1 MNIINKSLAWVLNN
15 KVVTV
20 LSVLLFCFF
29 ISTISLAV
37 QKNNAQASLRSCVN
51 DYIECQ
57 DSKSSVTTPAVEE
70 TTTPAAEETTTPAA
84 EETTTPAAE
93 ETTTPAAE
101 ETTTTAAEETTTT
114 AAEETTTP
122 SAEETPT
129 PTTETPVVTAY
140 RLPSYIV
147 PITYE
152 LTLRPN
158 IEEGTF
164 TGTNRID
171 VKVSEL
177 TNTILIHS
185 HTLSISSVVVDD
197 VDGNIIPNEFRL
209 LEEEERLE
217 ITLATSVPRN
227 GASEENLFVTIDF
240 YGSMEKRIVGLYKST
255 YFDGAADRAIAT
267 SKFEPTYARQAF
279 PCFDEPAMKANYT
292 ITLEIPTGNGYHAL
306 SNMPVANTTDH
317 GNGTT
322 SVRFQESVKM
332 SSYLACFIVSDFAVN
347 SAIVQPGLEMRVF
360 STPAQL
366 SKTEYPLVTGVNIT
380 RFYIEYFNVDYPLP
394 KLDMAAIPDFVSG
407 AMEHWGLVTFRET
420 ALLYESGISSTA
432 NKQRVATVI
441 AHELA
446 HMWFGNLVTMAW
458 WDELWLNE
466 GFASY
471 IEYKGCEAAEPTW
484 GMLEQFLIEDLH
496 PVLNLD
502 ATLASHPIVQKV
514 ETPDQITEV
523 FDTITYNKGAA
534 VIRMMEDF
542 VGENQFRQSVTNY
555 LNNHA
560 FGNAVTDD
568 LLTEIDKLNLGFD
581 IKHIMNT
588 WTKQMGFP
596 VVTVEKVSDTQYR
609 LTQKRFFS
617 NPDNA
622 NETTSESEY
631 NYRWYIPITYQTD
644 TNPLSRDWFNNAD
657 TQLTIDLPSAPR
669 WIKFN
674 KDQFGYYRVNYP
686 EEMWTSLI
694 SILQTE
700 TETLSIADRAHLIND
715 AFSLAEATLLPYET
729 ALTLTSYLATETQYV
744 PWSVASTNLLNL
756 KNRLNGEPLEN
767 FRKFAQTLIRAVY
780 TTVGWTVD
788 SEHLRNHLRTTVLNF
803 ACSVGLPECLE
814 EAGNQFNM
822 WLSNG
827 TVPDPDLRNTIYYY
841 GMATVGN
848 AEKWEQVWNIYKQ
861 EADASEKAK
870 LVYGLSA
877 IKDHAKL
884 SKFVTLAWN
893 ESNVRGQDYFT
904 CMQNIAANPI
914 GESIVWDYVR
924 DNWELMVNRFGLNE
938 RYLGRMIPSIC
949 GRFSTKTKLE
959 EVNAF
964 FVKYPEAGAGAAA
977 RRQTIEDITNRIKWL
992 ENNQE
997 SVAQWLNE
1005 NA

>member
-1 MNIINKSLAWVLNN
+1 MTMNVPKMSKIIDQ
-15 KVVTV
+15 
-20 LSVLLFCFF
+20 LSW
-29 ISTISLAV
+29 
-37 QKNNAQASLRSCVN
+37 
-51 DYIECQ
+51 
-57 DSKSSVTTPAVEE
+57 
-70 TTTPAAEETTTPAA
+70 
-84 EETTTPAAE
+84 
-93 ETTTPAAE
+93 
-101 ETTTTAAEETTTT
+101 
-114 AAEETTTP
+114 
-122 SAEETPT
+122 
-129 PTTETPVVTAY
+129 
-140 RLPSYIV
+140 RLPKEIK
-147 PITYE
+147 PILYE
-152 LTLRPN
+152 LTLKPDLKTK
-158 IEEGTF
+158 TF
-164 TGTNRID
+164 SGNVD
-171 VKVSEL
+171 
-177 TNTILIHS
+177 IHLS
-185 HTLSISSVVVDD
+185 VVQPISYIAVHAHTLAITKT
-197 VDGNIIPNEFRL
+197 L
-209 LEEEERLE
+209 LESKN
-217 ITLATSVPRN
+217 ATTGDRN
-227 GASEENLFVTIDF
+227 NVTIAHAFAYPKYQYWVTEVPKPLALGDYVLGLTF
-240 YGSMEKRIVGLYKST
+240 NGSLENRIVGFYQST
-255 YFDGAADRAIAT
+255 YINPTNDESRSIAT

-306 SNMPVANTTDH
+306 SNMPVENTTDH

-347 SAIVQPGLEMRVF
+347 SDTVQPGLEMRVF

-366 SKTEYPLVTGVNIT
+366 SKTDYALVTGVNIT
-380 RFYIEYFNVDYPLP
+380 RFYINYFNVDYPLP
-394 KLDMAAIPDFVSG
+394 KLG

-441 AHELA
+441 AHEVKL
-446 HMWFGNLVTMAW
+446 FVFFRLVTMAW

-471 IEYKGCEAAEPTW
+471 IEYKGCDSAEPTW

-496 PVLNLD
+496 PVLALD

-523 FDTITYNKGAA
+523 FDTITYNKGAS

-542 VGENQFRQSVTNY
+542 VGEDQFRQSVTNY

-631 NYRWYIPITYQTD
+631 NYRWFIPITYQTD
-644 TNPLSRDWFNNAD
+644 TNPLSREWFNNAD

-694 SILQTE
+694 SLLQTE
-700 TETLSIADRAHLIND
+700 TATLSIADRAHLIND

-729 ALTLTSYLATETQYV
+729 ALSLTSYLAAETQYV

-756 KNRLNGEPLEN
+756 KNRLSGEPLEN
-767 FRKFAQTLIRAVY
+767 FRKFAQTLIRDVY

-788 SEHLRNHLRTTVLNF
+788 GEHLRNHLRTTVLNF

-814 EAGNQFNM
+814 EAGNKFNA
-822 WLSNG
+822 WLVNASAR
-827 TVPDPDLRNTIYYY
+827 PDPDLRNTIYFY

-848 AEKWEQVWNIYKQ
+848 AEKWEQVWDIYIQ
-861 EADASEKAK
+861 ETDASEKAK

-884 SKFVTLAWN
+884 SKFVTLAWD

-904 CMQNIAANPI
+904 CMQNIASNPI

-924 DNWELMVNRFGLNE
+924 ENWERMVTRFGLNE

-949 GRFSTKTKLE
+949 GRFSTKTKLD

-992 ENNQE
+992 ENNQD
-997 SVAQWLNE
+997 SVAQWLNG
-1005 NA
+1005 NV